1 MIKIDFDN
9 TYFNP
14 KDVLECGQ
22 VFRFE
27 RFKEGYKAFSR
38 DKACYV
44 YRDKNKTVIESDYP
58 DYFYEYFDLKR
69 DYAAIIEKVKAFGV
83 PSLTH
88 ACETGKGLR
97 LLNQDEEETLFSFI
111 ISQNNNIPR
120 IKGIISRICEG
131 VGQKREFM
139 GEEYFTFPTAAE
151 LAQKDAEYYRSLGAG
166 YRDIF
171 IAETAKR
178 VAAEGLS
185 RLENLNAAE
194 LKKQLLSYK
203 GVGPKVA
210 DCVCLFGYG
219 KAASFPVDTWIEK
232 IYREDF
238 SGTEKNR
245 EKINKY
251 FTSLFGE
258 YSGYVQQ
265 YLFYGKRENL

>member
-1 MIKIDFDN
+1 MQRIDYDA

-22 VFRFE
+22 IFRFE
-27 RFKEGYKAFSR
+27 KFGQGYLVFSR

-44 YRDKNKTVIESDYP
+44 RSDGVKTVIESDFP
-58 DYFYEYFDLKR
+58 EYFYNFFDLGR
-69 DYAAIIEKVKAFGV
+69 DYGQICEKVKSFDIPA
-83 PSLTH
+83 LCH
-88 ACETGKGLR
+88 ACEAGKGLR
-97 LLNQDEEETLFSFI
+97 LLNQDREETLFSFI

-131 VGQKREFM
+131 LGEKAEFM
-139 GEEYFTFPTAAE
+139 GKSYFTFPSATA
-151 LAQKDAEYYRSLGAG
+151 LCKKDAPYFRSLGAG
-166 YRDIF
+166 YRDVF

-178 VAAEGLS
+178 VASEGLA
-185 RLENLNAAE
+185 RLDGLDVVQ
-194 LKKQLLSYK
+194 LKRELLSYK
-203 GVGPKVA
+203 GVGDKVA

-238 SGTEKNR
+238 HGTEKSR
-245 EKINKY
+245 KKINEY

>member
-1 MIKIDFDN
+1 MQKIDFDSL
-9 TYFNP
+9 YFNP

-27 RFKEGYKAFSR
+27 KYEKGYKVFSR

-44 YRDKNKTVIESDYP
+44 YSDGVKTVVESEDA
-58 DYFYEYFDLKR
+58 DYFHRYFDLDR
-69 DYAAIIEKVKAFGV
+69 DYAEIIKKVRAFDIR
-83 PSLTH
+83 SLNH
-88 ACETGKGLR
+88 ACEVGKGLR
-97 LLNQDEEETLFSFI
+97 LLNQDKEEMLFSFI

-131 VGQKREFM
+131 VGQKCEFM
-139 GEEYFTFPTAAE
+139 GEKFYAFPTAAE
-151 LAQKDAEYYRSLGAG
+151 LSQKDAQYYHSLGAG
-166 YRDIF
+166 YRDVF

-178 VAAEGLS
+178 VAEEGLS
-185 RLENLNAAE
+185 HLENLSAQE
-194 LKKQLLSYK
+194 LKKALLSYK

-245 EKINKY
+245 EKINAY

>member
-1 MIKIDFDN
+1 MQKIDFDRQ
-9 TYFNP
+9 YFNP

-27 RFKEGYKAFSR
+27 RFMEGYKVFSR

-44 YRDKNKTVIESDYP
+44 YTEGNKTVIESEYP
-58 DYFYEYFDLKR
+58 DYFYRYFDLDK
-69 DYAAIIEKVKAFGV
+69 DYKQIIAEIQKFNIAV
-83 PSLTH
+83 LDH
-88 ACETGKGLR
+88 ACKAGKGLR
-97 LLNQDEEETLFSFI
+97 LLNQDKEETLFSFI

-120 IKGIISRICEG
+120 IKGIISRICGG
-131 VGQKREFM
+131 VGQKSEFM

-151 LAQKDAEYYRSLGAG
+151 LSKKDANYYRSLGAG

-178 VAAEGLS
+178 VAKEGLS
-185 RLENLNAAE
+185 HLENTAAPE
-194 LKKQLLSYK
+194 LKKQLLTYK

-219 KAASFPVDTWIEK
+219 KAASFPVDTWVEK

-238 SGTEKNR
+238 NGTEKNR
-245 EKINKY
+245 EKINAY